1 MIKQPVGQKVFTNIS
16 IVKLKFG
23 KSRFELACYPNKV
36 QDYRDKKEKDI
47 NEVLQAKEIFTN
59 AIKGDLVPKKVLKEV
74 FPKMSYQ
81 EIIKLILDKGD
92 IQTGEKEREEATSN
106 LKHYIAN
113 IVVQKTY
120 NTDNGLP
127 FPQEMIT
134 QALDD
139 INFRYSEKENEKK
152 QALKAIKELI
162 KHQVIPIERK
172 LIQLKIGL
180 KKLDNKENPVLK
192 DKEKFEEFSKKL
204 LDYIKEIECEIIENE
219 ITNMDN
225 FNLKI
230 NIKTQYYRDF
240 LNKYEKIL
248 NIEILSQDE
257 ISQKVKDKIKEK
269 ESEKEK
275 EGNNIINT
283 EKKDEIQEHFQN
295 MRISDVTVEKYLE
308 ENYGDDGEF
317 KKNKNKKKLTCTKC
331 KDSSF
336 NDRDEL
342 RQHCKTNWHKYNS
355 LQSAKEG
362 GISLSAE
369 EYDEYV
375 LMHPEE
381 LK

>member
-1 MIKQPVGQKVFTNIS
+1 MLKQPVGQKVFTNIS
-16 IVKLKFG
+16 IVKLKLG

-47 NEVLQAKEIFTN
+47 NEVLQAQEIFTD
-59 AIKGDLVPKKVLKEV
+59 AIKGDLVPRKVLKEV
-74 FPKMSYQ
+74 FPKMTYQ

-92 IQTGEKEREEATSN
+92 IQTGEREREKGTAN
-106 LKHYIAN
+106 LKRYISN
-113 IVVQKTY
+113 IIVQKTY

-127 FPQEMIT
+127 FPQDIIT

-139 INFRYSEKENEKK
+139 INFKYNEKENEKK

-162 KHQVIPIERK
+162 NNKILPIDRK
-172 LIQLKIGL
+172 LIQLKISL
-180 KKLDNKENPVLK
+180 KKIENENNPILN
-192 DKEKFEEFSKKL
+192 DKNNLEEFNQNL
-204 LDYIKEIECEIIENE
+204 IKYLNEIEAEIIENE
-219 ITNMDN
+219 INNIDN
-225 FNLKI
+225 YNLKL
-230 NIKTQYYRDF
+230 NIKTQYYREI

-269 ESEKEK
+269 EKNKKNE
-275 EGNNIINT
+275 NDDN
-283 EKKDEIQEHFQN
+283 KDEIEDNFAKMKIIDTN
-295 MRISDVTVEKYLE
+295 ILKNLE
-308 ENYGDDGEF
+308 D
-317 KKNKNKKKLTCTKC
+317 KKEEKNKKNQKMLTCTKC
-331 KDSSF
+331 KDSTF

-342 RQHCKTNWHKYNS
+342 RKHYKTNWHKYNA

-362 GISLSAE
+362 SSLSAE

-375 LMHPEE
+375 LTHPEE

>member
-16 IVKLKFG
+16 IVRLKFG

-59 AIKGDLVPKKVLKEV
+59 AVKGDLVPKKVLKEN
-74 FPKMSYQ
+74 FPKMTYQ

-127 FPQEMIT
+127 FPQDIIT
-134 QALDD
+134 QALNN

-152 QALKAIKELI
+152 QALKAIKDLI
-162 KHQVIPIERK
+162 KHQVIPIDRK

-180 KKLDNKENPVLK
+180 KKLENDKNPILN
-192 DKEKFEEFSKKL
+192 DKEKFEEFSKKIME
-204 LDYIKEIECEIIENE
+204 YIKEIECEIIENE
-219 ITNMDN
+219 TSNMEN

-230 NIKTQYYRDF
+230 NIKTQFYREL
-240 LNKYEKIL
+240 LNKYDKIL
-248 NIEILSQDE
+248 KIEILSQDE

-283 EKKDEIQEHFQN
+283 EKKDEIQEHFEK
-295 MRISDVTVEKYLE
+295 MRISDVNVEKYLE

-317 KKNKNKKKLTCTKC
+317 KGSKKNKKKLTCTKC
-331 KDSSF
+331 KGSSF

-342 RQHCKTNWHKYNS
+342 RKHCKTNWHKYNA

-362 GISLSAE
+362 ESLSAE

>member
-1 MIKQPVGQKVFTNIS
+1 MLKQPVGQKIFTNIS
-16 IVKLKFG
+16 IVRLKFG
-23 KSRFELACYPNKV
+23 KSRFELACYKNKV

-59 AIKGDLVPKKVLKEV
+59 AVKGDLCPKKVLKEV
-74 FPKMSYQ
+74 FPKMTYQ
-81 EIIKLILDKGD
+81 EVIKLILDKGD
-92 IQTGEKEREEATSN
+92 IQTGEKEREESTSN
-106 LKHYIAN
+106 LKNYIAN

-127 FPQEMIT
+127 FPQDMIT
-134 QALDD
+134 KALDD

-152 QALKAIKELI
+152 QALKAIKDLI
-162 KHQVIPIERK
+162 KSQVIPIDRK

-180 KKLDNKENPVLK
+180 KKIDNQDNPILK
-192 DKEKFEEFSKKL
+192 DQEKFKEFNKKF
-204 LDYIKEIECEIIENE
+204 LDYIKGIESEIIENE
-219 ITNMDN
+219 TTNIDN
-225 FNLKI
+225 YNMKV
-230 NIKTQYYRDF
+230 NIKTQYYRDI

-257 ISQKVKDKIKEK
+257 ISQKVKDKIKDK
-269 ESEKEK
+269 EKEK
-275 EGNNIINT
+275 DIEGNNIINT
-283 EKKDEIQEHFQN
+283 EKKDEIQEHFEN
-295 MRISDVTVEKYLE
+295 MRICDVTVEKYLE
-308 ENYGDDGEF
+308 ENYGDDGEN
-317 KKNKNKKKLTCTKC
+317 KKKNKKKLTCTKC

-342 RQHCKTNWHKYNS
+342 RQHCKTNWHKYNA

-362 GISLSAE
+362 VSLSAD

>member
-1 MIKQPVGQKVFTNIS
+1 MLKQPVGQKVFTNIS
-16 IVKLKFG
+16 IVKLKLG

-47 NEVLQAKEIFTN
+47 NEVLQAQEIFTD
-59 AIKGDLVPKKVLKEV
+59 AVKGDLVPKKVLKEV
-74 FPKMSYQ
+74 FPKMTYQ

-92 IQTGEKEREEATSN
+92 IQTGEREREKGTAN
-106 LKHYIAN
+106 LKRYISN
-113 IVVQKTY
+113 IIVQKTY

-127 FPQEMIT
+127 FPQDIIT
-134 QALDD
+134 KALDN
-139 INFRYSEKENEKK
+139 INFKYNEKDNEKK
-152 QALKAIKELI
+152 QAMRGIKELI
-162 KHQVIPIERK
+162 SHKILPIERK
-172 LIQLKIGL
+172 LMQLKLTL
-180 KKLDNKENPVLK
+180 KKIENENNPILENAEKLQEFNKNLIN
-192 DKEKFEEFSKKL
+192 
-204 LDYIKEIECEIIENE
+204 YIKEIESEIIEND
-219 ITNMDN
+219 TTSVDN

-230 NIKTQYYRDF
+230 NIKTQYYRDI
-240 LNKYEKIL
+240 LNKYDKIL
-248 NIEILSQDE
+248 NIEVLSQDE

-269 ESEKEK
+269 GENNNTISTESQK
-275 EGNNIINT
+275 I
-283 EKKDEIQEHFQN
+283 DEIEKHFEN

-308 ENYGDDGEF
+308 ENYGDMEDNT
-317 KKNKNKKKLTCTKC
+317 KSKKNKKKLTCTKC

-342 RQHCKTNWHKYNS
+342 RQHCKTNWHKYNA
-355 LQSAKEG
+355 LQSAKE

>member
-16 IVKLKFG
+16 IVKLKLG

-59 AIKGDLVPKKVLKEV
+59 AVKGDLVPKKVLKEV

-81 EIIKLILDKGD
+81 DIIKLILDKGD
-92 IQTGEKEREEATSN
+92 IQTGEKEREEANSN
-106 LKHYIAN
+106 KKNYIAN

-120 NTDNGLP
+120 NTENGLP
-127 FPQEMIT
+127 FPQDIIT

-139 INFRYSEKENEKK
+139 INFRYNEKENEKK

-162 KHQVIPIERK
+162 QHKVLPIERK
-172 LIQLKIGL
+172 LMQLKIGL
-180 KKLDNKENPVLK
+180 KNIDNIKNPNLK
-192 DKEKFEEFSKKL
+192 DKEKFKEFNKKL
-204 LDYIKEIECEIIENE
+204 LDYIKENDSEIIENE
-219 ITNMDN
+219 TISVDN
-225 FNLKI
+225 YNLKI
-230 NIKTQYYRDF
+230 NIKTQFYREI
-240 LNKYEKIL
+240 LKKYEEIL

-269 ESEKEK
+269 EKEK
-275 EGNNIINT
+275 EGNNIITT
-283 EKKDEIQEHFQN
+283 EDKKDEIEEHFAN

-308 ENYGDDGEF
+308 ENYGDDGEN
-317 KKNKNKKKLTCTKC
+317 KNIKKNKKKLTCTKC

-342 RQHCKTNWHKYNS
+342 RQHCKTNWHKYNA

-362 GISLSAE
+362 VSLSAE

-381 LK
+381 LQ

>member
-16 IVKLKFG
+16 IVKLKLG

-59 AIKGDLVPKKVLKEV
+59 AVKGDLVPKKVLKEV

-81 EIIKLILDKGD
+81 DIIKLILDKGD
-92 IQTGEKEREEATSN
+92 IQTGEKEREEANSN
-106 LKHYIAN
+106 KKNYIAN

-120 NTDNGLP
+120 NTENGLP
-127 FPQEMIT
+127 FPQDIIT

-139 INFRYSEKENEKK
+139 INFRYNEKENEKK

-162 KHQVIPIERK
+162 QHKVLPIERK
-172 LIQLKIGL
+172 LMQLKIGL
-180 KKLDNKENPVLK
+180 KNIDNIKNPNLK
-192 DKEKFEEFSKKL
+192 DKEKFKVFNKKL
-204 LDYIKEIECEIIENE
+204 LDYIKENDSEIIENE
-219 ITNMDN
+219 TISVDN
-225 FNLKI
+225 YNLKI
-230 NIKTQYYRDF
+230 NIKTQFYREI
-240 LNKYEKIL
+240 LKKYEEIL

-269 ESEKEK
+269 EKEK
-275 EGNNIINT
+275 EGNNIITT
-283 EKKDEIQEHFQN
+283 EDKKDEIEEHFAN

-308 ENYGDDGEF
+308 ENYGDDGEN
-317 KKNKNKKKLTCTKC
+317 KNIKKNKKKLTCTKC

-342 RQHCKTNWHKYNS
+342 RQHCKTNWHKYNA

-362 GISLSAE
+362 VSLSAE

-381 LK
+381 LQ

>member
-1 MIKQPVGQKVFTNIS
+1 MLKQPVGQKVFTNIS
-16 IVKLKFG
+16 IVKLKLG

-47 NEVLQAKEIFTN
+47 NEVLQAQEIFTD
-59 AIKGDLVPKKVLKEV
+59 AVKGDLVPKKVLKEV
-74 FPKMSYQ
+74 FPKMTYQ

-92 IQTGEKEREEATSN
+92 IQTGEREREKGTAN
-106 LKHYIAN
+106 LKRYISN
-113 IVVQKTY
+113 IIVQKTY

-127 FPQEMIT
+127 FPQDMIT

-139 INFRYSEKENEKK
+139 INFKYNEKENEKK

-162 KHQVIPIERK
+162 SHGILPIDRK

-180 KKLDNKENPVLK
+180 KKIGNEDNPILK
-192 DKEKFEEFSKKL
+192 DEEKLKEFNKKL
-204 LDYIKEIECEIIENE
+204 LEYLKEIEAEIMENE
-219 ITNMDN
+219 INNIEN
-225 FNLKI
+225 FNIKA
-230 NIKTQYYRDF
+230 NIKTQFYREI
-240 LNKYEKIL
+240 LNKYDKIL

-269 ESEKEK
+269 EKDKNQKDE
-275 EGNNIINT
+275 NNIDDVEENFNKIRIVDTSILKNLEDKNE
-283 EKKDEIQEHFQN
+283 EKK
-295 MRISDVTVEKYLE
+295 V
-308 ENYGDDGEF
+308 
-317 KKNKNKKKLTCTKC
+317 KNKNKLTCTKC

-336 NDRDEL
+336 NDREEL
-342 RQHCKTNWHKYNS
+342 RKHYKSNWHKYNA

-362 GISLSAE
+362 GVCLSAE

-375 LMHPEE
+375 LTHPEE

>member
-1 MIKQPVGQKVFTNIS
+1 MLKQPVGQKVFTNIS
-16 IVKLKFG
+16 IVKLKLG

-36 QDYRDKKEKDI
+36 QDYRDQKEKDI
-47 NEVLQAKEIFTN
+47 NEVLQAQEIFTD
-59 AIKGDLVPKKVLKEV
+59 AIKGDLCPRKVLKEV
-74 FPKMSYQ
+74 FPKMTYQ

-92 IQTGEKEREEATSN
+92 IQTGEREREKGTAN
-106 LKHYIAN
+106 LKRYISN
-113 IVVQKTY
+113 IIVQKTY

-127 FPQEMIT
+127 FPQDMIT

-139 INFRYSEKENEKK
+139 INFKYNEKENEKK

-162 KHQVIPIERK
+162 SHGILPIERK
-172 LIQLKIGL
+172 LIQLKISL
-180 KKLDNKENPVLK
+180 KKIENENNPIL
-192 DKEKFEEFSKKL
+192 KEKEKLEEFNKNL
-204 LDYIKEIECEIIENE
+204 MNYLNQIEAEIIENE
-219 ITNMDN
+219 LNSIENY
-225 FNLKI
+225 NLKV
-230 NIKTQYYRDF
+230 NIKTQYYREI

-269 ESEKEK
+269 EKDKNQNDE
-275 EGNNIINT
+275 NNIDDIEENFNKIRIVDT
-283 EKKDEIQEHFQN
+283 AIMKDLEDKNEEKK
-295 MRISDVTVEKYLE
+295 V
-308 ENYGDDGEF
+308 
-317 KKNKNKKKLTCTKC
+317 KNKKNLTCTKC

-342 RQHCKTNWHKYNS
+342 RKHYKTNWHKYNA

-362 GISLSAE
+362 TSLSAE

-375 LMHPEE
+375 LTHPEE

>member
-16 IVKLKFG
+16 IVKLKLG

-81 EIIKLILDKGD
+81 DIIKLILDKGD
-92 IQTGEKEREEATSN
+92 IQTGEKEREEGISN
-106 LKHYIAN
+106 IKRYISN
-113 IVVQKTY
+113 IIVQTTY

-127 FPQEMIT
+127 FPQDMIM

-139 INFRYSEKENEKK
+139 INFRYNEKENVKK
-152 QALKAIKELI
+152 QALKGIKELV
-162 KHQVIPIERK
+162 KHKVLPIERK
-172 LIQLKIGL
+172 LMQIKISLKL
-180 KKLDNKENPVLK
+180 EKNQELK
-192 DKEKFEEFSKKL
+192 DKSKLEEFNKKIL
-204 LDYIKEIECEIIENE
+204 NYMKEIEAEIIENE
-219 ITNMDN
+219 TSNIDN
-225 FNLKI
+225 YSLKV
-230 NIKTQYYRDF
+230 NIKTQFYREM
-240 LNKYEKIL
+240 LNNYDKVL
-248 NIEILSQDE
+248 NIEVLSQDE
-257 ISQKVKDKIKEK
+257 ISRVVKEK
-269 ESEKEK
+269 LKKKEEEK
-275 EGNNIINT
+275 EGNNVIN
-283 EKKDEIQEHFQN
+283 EEPKDEIQEHFAN

-308 ENYGDDGEF
+308 ENYGDDGEN
-317 KKNKNKKKLTCTKC
+317 KNIKKNKKKLTCTKC

-342 RQHCKTNWHKYNS
+342 RQHCKTNWHKYNA

-362 GISLSAE
+362 TSLSAE

-381 LK
+381 LQ

>member
-16 IVKLKFG
+16 IVKLKLG

-59 AIKGDLVPKKVLKEV
+59 AVKGDLVPKKVLKEV

-81 EIIKLILDKGD
+81 DIIKLILDKGD
-92 IQTGEKEREEATSN
+92 IQTGEKEREEANSN
-106 LKHYIAN
+106 KKNYIAN

-120 NTDNGLP
+120 NTENGLP
-127 FPQEMIT
+127 FPQDIIT

-139 INFRYSEKENEKK
+139 INFRYNEKENEKK

-162 KHQVIPIERK
+162 QHKVLPIERK
-172 LIQLKIGL
+172 LMQLKIGL
-180 KKLDNKENPVLK
+180 KNIDNIKNPNLK
-192 DKEKFEEFSKKL
+192 DKEKFKEFNKKL
-204 LDYIKEIECEIIENE
+204 LDYIKENDSEIIENE
-219 ITNMDN
+219 TISVDN
-225 FNLKI
+225 YNLKI
-230 NIKTQYYRDF
+230 NIKTQFYREI
-240 LNKYEKIL
+240 LKKYEEIL

-269 ESEKEK
+269 EKEK
-275 EGNNIINT
+275 EGNNIITT
-283 EKKDEIQEHFQN
+283 EDKKDEIEEHFAN

-308 ENYGDDGEF
+308 ENYGDDGENINI
-317 KKNKNKKKLTCTKC
+317 KKNKKKLTCTKC
-331 KDSSF
+331 KDSNF

-342 RQHCKTNWHKYNS
+342 RQHCKTNWHKYNA

-362 GISLSAE
+362 VSLSAE

-381 LK
+381 LQ

>member
-1 MIKQPVGQKVFTNIS
+1 MLKQPVGQKVFTNIS
-16 IVKLKFG
+16 IVKLKLG

-47 NEVLQAKEIFTN
+47 NEVLQAQEIFTD
-59 AIKGDLVPKKVLKEV
+59 AIKGDLVPRKVLKEV

-92 IQTGEKEREEATSN
+92 IQTGEKEREKGTANFKRYISN
-106 LKHYIAN
+106 I
-113 IVVQKTY
+113 IVQKTY

-127 FPQEMIT
+127 FPQDIIT
-134 QALDD
+134 QALDN
-139 INFRYSEKENEKK
+139 INFKYNEKENEKK

-162 KHQVIPIERK
+162 NQKILPIDRK
-172 LIQLKIGL
+172 LIQLKISL
-180 KKLDNKENPVLK
+180 KKIENENNPIL
-192 DKEKFEEFSKKL
+192 KEKEKLDEFNKNL
-204 LDYIKEIECEIIENE
+204 MQYLNEIEAEIIEKDINN
-219 ITNMDN
+219 IDTY
-225 FNLKI
+225 NLKL
-230 NIKTQYYRDF
+230 NIKTQFYREI

-269 ESEKEK
+269 EKNNVGGDNIDDVEENFEKMRIVDTNVMNNLVNK
-275 EGNNIINT
+275 EE
-283 EKKDEIQEHFQN
+283 EKK
-295 MRISDVTVEKYLE
+295 V
-308 ENYGDDGEF
+308 
-317 KKNKNKKKLTCTKC
+317 KKNKKMLTCTKC

-342 RQHCKTNWHKYNS
+342 RQHCKSNWHKYNA

-362 GISLSAE
+362 TSLSAE

-375 LMHPEE
+375 LTHPEE

>member
-16 IVKLKFG
+16 IVKLKLG

-74 FPKMSYQ
+74 FPKLSYQ

-92 IQTGEKEREEATSN
+92 IQMGEKEREEATSN
-106 LKHYIAN
+106 KRNYIAN

-127 FPQEMIT
+127 FPQDMIAK
-134 QALDD
+134 ALDD
-139 INFRYSEKENEKK
+139 INFRYNEKENEKK
-152 QALKAIKELI
+152 QALRAIKELI
-162 KHQVIPIERK
+162 QHKVLPIERK
-172 LIQLKIGL
+172 LMQLKITL
-180 KKLDNKENPVLK
+180 KKIDNEDNHILK
-192 DKEKFEEFSKKL
+192 DKEKFDEFNKKL
-204 LDYIKEIECEIIENE
+204 LNFIKENDSEIIENE
-219 ITNMDN
+219 IISVDN
-225 FNLKI
+225 YNLKI
-230 NIKTQYYRDF
+230 NIKTHFYRE
-240 LNKYEKIL
+240 LLKKYEKIL

-257 ISQKVKDKIKEK
+257 INQKVKDKIKEK
-269 ESEKEK
+269 EKEK
-275 EGNNIINT
+275 EGGNNIINT
-283 EKKDEIQEHFQN
+283 EKKDEIEEHFAN

-308 ENYGDDGEF
+308 ENYGDDGEH
-317 KKNKNKKKLTCTKC
+317 KNMKKNKKKLTCTKC

-342 RQHCKTNWHKYNS
+342 RQHCKTNWHKYNA

-362 GISLSAE
+362 VSLSAE

>member
-1 MIKQPVGQKVFTNIS
+1 MLKQPVGQKLLTNVS

-23 KSRFELACYPNKV
+23 KSRFELACYPNKI
-36 QDYRDKKEKDI
+36 QDYRNKKEKDI
-47 NEVLQAKEIFTN
+47 DEVLQSKEIYTN

-74 FPKMSYQ
+74 FPKMTYQ

-92 IQTGEKEREEATSN
+92 IQTGEKERDEGKAN
-106 LKHYIAN
+106 LKRYVSN
-113 IVVQKTY
+113 IIVQKTY

-127 FPQEMIT
+127 FPQDIIT
-134 QALDD
+134 KALDN
-139 INFRYSEKENEKK
+139 INFKYNEKDNEKK
-152 QALKAIKELI
+152 QAMRGIKELI
-162 KHQVIPIERK
+162 SHKILPIERK
-172 LIQLKIGL
+172 LMQLKLTL
-180 KKLDNKENPVLK
+180 KKIENENNPILENAEKLQEFNKN
-192 DKEKFEEFSKKL
+192 L
-204 LDYIKEIECEIIENE
+204 LNYIKEIESEIIEND
-219 ITNMDN
+219 TSSVDN

-230 NIKTQYYRDF
+230 NIKTQYYRDI
-240 LNKYEKIL
+240 LNKYDKIL
-248 NIEILSQDE
+248 NIEVLSQDE

-269 ESEKEK
+269 GENNNNNTISTESQK
-275 EGNNIINT
+275 I
-283 EKKDEIQEHFQN
+283 DEIEKHFEN

-308 ENYGDDGEF
+308 ENYGDMEENS
-317 KKNKNKKKLTCTKC
+317 KSKKNKKKLTCTKC

-342 RQHCKTNWHKYNS
+342 RQHCKTNWHKYNA

-362 GISLSAE
+362 VSLSAE

>member
-1 MIKQPVGQKVFTNIS
+1 MLKQPVGQKVFTNIS
-16 IVKLKFG
+16 IVKLKLG

-47 NEVLQAKEIFTN
+47 NEVLQAQEIFTD
-59 AIKGDLVPKKVLKEV
+59 AIKGDLVPRKVLKEV

-92 IQTGEKEREEATSN
+92 IQTGEKEREKGTANFKRYISN
-106 LKHYIAN
+106 I
-113 IVVQKTY
+113 IVQKTY

-127 FPQEMIT
+127 FPQDIIT
-134 QALDD
+134 QALDN
-139 INFRYSEKENEKK
+139 INFKYNEKENEKK

-162 KHQVIPIERK
+162 NQKILPIERK
-172 LIQLKIGL
+172 LIQLKISL
-180 KKLDNKENPVLK
+180 KKIENENNPIL
-192 DKEKFEEFSKKL
+192 KEKEKLDEFNKNL
-204 LDYIKEIECEIIENE
+204 MQYLNEIEAEIIEKDINN
-219 ITNMDN
+219 IDTY
-225 FNLKI
+225 NLKL
-230 NIKTQYYRDF
+230 NIKTQFYREI

-269 ESEKEK
+269 EKNNVGRDNIDDVEENFEKMRIVDTNVMNNLVNK
-275 EGNNIINT
+275 EE
-283 EKKDEIQEHFQN
+283 EKK
-295 MRISDVTVEKYLE
+295 V
-308 ENYGDDGEF
+308 
-317 KKNKNKKKLTCTKC
+317 KKNKKMLTCTKC

-342 RQHCKTNWHKYNS
+342 RQHCKSNWHKYNA
-355 LQSAKEG
+355 LQSSKEG
-362 GISLSAE
+362 TSLSAE

-375 LMHPEE
+375 LTHPEE

>member
-1 MIKQPVGQKVFTNIS
+1 MLKQPVGQKVFTNIS
-16 IVKLKFG
+16 IVKLKLG

-47 NEVLQAKEIFTN
+47 NEVLQAQEIFTD
-59 AIKGDLVPKKVLKEV
+59 AIKGDLVPRKVLKEV

-92 IQTGEKEREEATSN
+92 IQTGEKEREKGTANFKRYISN
-106 LKHYIAN
+106 I
-113 IVVQKTY
+113 IVQKTY

-127 FPQEMIT
+127 FPQDIIT
-134 QALDD
+134 QALDN
-139 INFRYSEKENEKK
+139 INFKYNEKENEKK

-162 KHQVIPIERK
+162 NQKILPIERK
-172 LIQLKIGL
+172 LIQLKISL
-180 KKLDNKENPVLK
+180 KKIENENNPIL
-192 DKEKFEEFSKKL
+192 KEKEKLDEFNKNL
-204 LDYIKEIECEIIENE
+204 MQYLNEIEAEIIEKDINN
-219 ITNMDN
+219 IDTY
-225 FNLKI
+225 NLKL
-230 NIKTQYYRDF
+230 NIKTQFYREI

-269 ESEKEK
+269 EKNNVGGDNIDDVEENFEKMRIVDTNVMNNLVNK
-275 EGNNIINT
+275 EE
-283 EKKDEIQEHFQN
+283 EKK
-295 MRISDVTVEKYLE
+295 V
-308 ENYGDDGEF
+308 
-317 KKNKNKKKLTCTKC
+317 KKNKKLLTCTKC

-342 RQHCKTNWHKYNS
+342 RQHCKSNWHKYNA

-362 GISLSAE
+362 TSLSAE

-375 LMHPEE
+375 LTHPEE

>member
-1 MIKQPVGQKVFTNIS
+1 MLKQPVGQKVFTNIS
-16 IVKLKFG
+16 IVKLKLG

-47 NEVLQAKEIFTN
+47 NEVLQAQEIFTD
-59 AIKGDLVPKKVLKEV
+59 AIKGDLVPRKVLKEV

-92 IQTGEKEREEATSN
+92 IQTGEKEREKGTANFKRYISN
-106 LKHYIAN
+106 I
-113 IVVQKTY
+113 IVQKTY

-127 FPQEMIT
+127 FPQDIIT
-134 QALDD
+134 QALDN
-139 INFRYSEKENEKK
+139 INFKYNEKENEKK

-162 KHQVIPIERK
+162 NQKILPIERK
-172 LIQLKIGL
+172 LIQLKISL
-180 KKLDNKENPVLK
+180 KKIENENNPIL
-192 DKEKFEEFSKKL
+192 KEKEKLDEFNKNL
-204 LDYIKEIECEIIENE
+204 MQYLNEIEAEIIEKDINN
-219 ITNMDN
+219 IDT
-225 FNLKI
+225 FNLKL
-230 NIKTQYYRDF
+230 NIKTQFYREI

-269 ESEKEK
+269 EKNNVGGDNIDDVEENFEKMRIVDTNVMNNLVNK
-275 EGNNIINT
+275 EE
-283 EKKDEIQEHFQN
+283 EKK
-295 MRISDVTVEKYLE
+295 V
-308 ENYGDDGEF
+308 
-317 KKNKNKKKLTCTKC
+317 KKNKKMLTCTKC

-342 RQHCKTNWHKYNS
+342 RQHCKSNWHKYNA

-362 GISLSAE
+362 TSLSAE

-375 LMHPEE
+375 LTHPEE

>member
-1 MIKQPVGQKVFTNIS
+1 MLKQPVGQKIFTNIS
-16 IVKLKFG
+16 IVRLKFG
-23 KSRFELACYPNKV
+23 KSRFELACYKNKV

-59 AIKGDLVPKKVLKEV
+59 AVKGDLCPKKVLKEV

-81 EIIKLILDKGD
+81 EVIKLILDKGD
-92 IQTGEKEREEATSN
+92 IQTGEKEREESTSN
-106 LKHYIAN
+106 LKNYIAN

-127 FPQEMIT
+127 FPQDMIT
-134 QALDD
+134 KALDD

-152 QALKAIKELI
+152 QALKAIKDLI
-162 KHQVIPIERK
+162 KHQVIPIDRK
-172 LIQLKIGL
+172 LIQLKIGI
-180 KKLDNKENPVLK
+180 KKIDNQENPILK
-192 DKEKFEEFSKKL
+192 DKEKFEQFNKKL
-204 LDYIKEIECEIIENE
+204 LDYMKEIESEIIENE
-219 ITNMDN
+219 ATNIEN
-225 FNLKI
+225 FNLKV
-230 NIKTQYYRDF
+230 NIKTQYYRDI
-240 LNKYEKIL
+240 LNKYDKIL

-269 ESEKEK
+269 EKEK
-275 EGNNIINT
+275 DNEGNNIINI
-283 EKKDEIQEHFQN
+283 EKKDEIQEHFEN
-295 MRISDVTVEKYLE
+295 MRICDVTVEKYLE
-308 ENYGDDGEF
+308 ENYGDDGEN
-317 KKNKNKKKLTCTKC
+317 KNITKNKKKLTCTKC

-342 RQHCKTNWHKYNS
+342 RQHCKTNWHKYNA

-362 GISLSAE
+362 ASLSAE